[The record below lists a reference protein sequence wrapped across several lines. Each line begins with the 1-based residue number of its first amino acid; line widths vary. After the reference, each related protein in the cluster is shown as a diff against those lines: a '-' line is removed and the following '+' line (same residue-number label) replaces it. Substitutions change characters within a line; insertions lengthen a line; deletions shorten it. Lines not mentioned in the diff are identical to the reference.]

1 MLNRPK
7 YILFILSIA
16 FSALTLANVVL
27 FYLHIEDQGIFVMTT
42 IATCTLST
50 ASMMYLFFHFK
61 ENYISKKEVEDENGD
76 LDMKKLKLE
85 IEKVQKEKAL
95 IQRKKKFEE
104 VLATKVEQDDF
115 GNFITT
121 QTVKELDACQA
132 AYFVTENRQGK
143 DVLKLKASFAYH
155 IPESQEVIFDFGEGL
170 AGQVAMEGKLVNVK
184 KIPDGYLSILSGLGK
199 ASPSNL
205 VIVPFKSNGKVKAVL
220 EIASF
225 KEFDA
230 EDEKF
235 LNHISEIVN

>member
-27 FYLHIEDQGIFVMTT
+27 FYLHIEDQGMFILTT
-42 IATCTLST
+42 VVTCTLST
-50 ASMMYLFFHFK
+50 ASMLYLFYHFRD
-61 ENYISKKEVEDENGD
+61 NYISKKVVEDENGE
-76 LDMKKLKLE
+76 LDMKKLKME
-85 IEKVQKEKAL
+85 IEKAQKEKAL
-95 IQRKKKFEE
+95 QIRKKKFEE
-104 VLATKVEQDDF
+104 VLAQKVDQTDF
-115 GNFITT
+115 GNYLTT
-121 QTVKELDACQA
+121 HTVKELDACQA
-132 AYFVTENRQGK
+132 AYFVAEKRQGK
-143 DVLKLKASFAYH
+143 EILKLQASFAYH
-155 IPESQEVIFDFGEGL
+155 IPESQEVVFDFGEGL

-184 KIPDGYLSILSGLGK
+184 NVPDGYISILSGLGK
-199 ASPSNL
+199 ATPSHL

-235 LNHISEIVN
+235 LNHISEIA